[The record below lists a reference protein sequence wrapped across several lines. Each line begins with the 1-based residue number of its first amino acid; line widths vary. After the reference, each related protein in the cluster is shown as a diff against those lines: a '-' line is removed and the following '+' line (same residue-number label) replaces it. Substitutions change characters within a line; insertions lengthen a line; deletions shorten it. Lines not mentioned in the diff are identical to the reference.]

1 MADVVMVSEGAYLV
15 NGRVEVDQ
23 DGKIRSASH
32 QSLNPQVGTVI
43 EAVGGTSV
51 DIGLS
56 SVGLLGVSQLDGL
69 YRNHPLVWTSDYSPD
84 QFPVGLSKAIFHEEP
99 SKMFDI
105 PKEDDEDVIGAARQI
120 LSEKRDEVKK
130 RLLETTL
137 RVKRAS
143 LIGEPEE
150 GILVETGELR
160 APEGSRVLMLRKYLE
175 GLNEEQ
181 LDAVMHV
188 IGMLGIGIGED
199 DQ

>member
-1 MADVVMVSEGAYLV
+1 
-15 NGRVEVDQ
+15 
-23 DGKIRSASH
+23 
-32 QSLNPQVGTVI
+32 
-43 EAVGGTSV
+43 
-51 DIGLS
+51 
-56 SVGLLGVSQLDGL
+56 
-69 YRNHPLVWTSDYSPD
+69 
-84 QFPVGLSKAIFHEEP
+84 
-99 SKMFDI
+99 MFDI

-199 DQ
+199 D